1 MTARGVRE
9 PDGFRH
15 QLITSRVFARLALY
29 LEENPVGQLYGAEVP
44 FVSTSDVATP
54 DIAFIRKERIPQP
67 SSAGP
72 PTVVPDLV
80 VDVLI
85 PGPRPIQILSRV
97 TDWLRAGVQTVWVF
111 EPQRSIGRI
120 YRCDGTE
127 EVIAQGGTITGEEI
141 LPGFTCSL
149 TEVFAA
155 E

>member
-29 LEENPVGQLYGAEVP
+29 LEENPVGQLFRADARFISAP
-44 FVSTSDVATP
+44 DIATP
-54 DIAFIRKERIPQP
+54 DIAFIRKERIPSP
-67 SSAGP
+67 SPAGLP
-72 PTVVPDLV
+72 YVAPDLV

-111 EPQRSIGRI
+111 EPQRSVGRI